1 MVAEFSGYH
10 CMSGPIICDDST
22 WAQEISFD
30 GFRENRFPGK
40 CRHIYIFNS
49 PKIIDVCQCC
59 RVKLRPSDWMIL
71 LLEMGVHD
79 FFHFV
84 RSLFI
89 NDPSFKNKIDCIR
102 SQNYRSLFK
111 NLFEKIVCSVKVNR
125 FFKKF
130 VPENCSF
137 TKNRLGF
144 FPIFSTIFSFSF
156 FKFIQTILNR
166 FFFKSNNF
174 LFLWT
179 IHFVR
184 PSFFFSATTFF
195 MNNFFRSQNLCPSLL
210 TAW

>member
-1 MVAEFSGYH
+1 
-10 CMSGPIICDDST
+10 
-22 WAQEISFD
+22 
-30 GFRENRFPGK
+30 
-40 CRHIYIFNS
+40 
-49 PKIIDVCQCC
+49 
-59 RVKLRPSDWMIL
+59 MIL

-130 VPENCSF
+130 VPKNCSF

-144 FPIFSTIFSFSF
+144 FPIFSTIFSFKF

-166 FFFKSNNF
+166 YFF
-174 LFLWT
+174 LFSKT
-179 IHFVR
+179 IIFYFYERSISFVR
-184 PSFFFSATTFF
+184 RFFFSATTFF

>member
-1 MVAEFSGYH
+1 
-10 CMSGPIICDDST
+10 MSGPNICDDST

-49 PKIIDVCQCC
+49 PKIIDGFQCC

-111 NLFEKIVCSVKVNR
+111 NLFEKNVCSVKNR

-130 VPENCSF
+130 VPKNCSF

-166 FFFKSNNF
+166 FFFQK
-174 LFLWT
+174 
-179 IHFVR
+179 
-184 PSFFFSATTFF
+184 
-195 MNNFFRSQNLCPSLL
+195 Q
-210 TAW
+210 

>member
-1 MVAEFSGYH
+1 
-10 CMSGPIICDDST
+10 
-22 WAQEISFD
+22 
-30 GFRENRFPGK
+30 
-40 CRHIYIFNS
+40 
-49 PKIIDVCQCC
+49 
-59 RVKLRPSDWMIL
+59 MIL

-79 FFHFV
+79 FFFHFV

-111 NLFEKIVCSVKVNR
+111 NLFEKNVCSVKNR

-130 VPENCSF
+130 VPKNCSF